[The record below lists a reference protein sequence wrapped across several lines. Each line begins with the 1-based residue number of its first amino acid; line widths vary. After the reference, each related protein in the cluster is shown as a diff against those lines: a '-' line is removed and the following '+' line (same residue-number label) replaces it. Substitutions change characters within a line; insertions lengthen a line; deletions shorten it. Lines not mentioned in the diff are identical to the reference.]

1 MVKRYA
7 NPDMKPGHSLLPW
20 IVSLLF
26 TLNAAATRY
35 VDVNN
40 TNATFPYTS
49 WATAATNIQQAVDIA
64 QTSEVILVTNGIYS
78 SGGRL
83 FGGSSN
89 RVAIDGKVLTIQ
101 SVNGP
106 GVTFIKGFQIPGT
119 NNGPSAVRCVYLS
132 SGSLLSG
139 FTLTDGATAIS
150 EVGAIFAD
158 CLQLAASLLRSLGS
172 GIRQERWGRR
182 PGSLWGEPVAG
193 RGTGAHH

>member
-1 MVKRYA
+1 YRKYFLSALESHNKHHQRSATRGLSLLPFDCASIVGENRCALRRTFHHGSDMVKRYA

-101 SVNGP
+101 SVN
-106 GVTFIKGFQIPGT
+106 
-119 NNGPSAVRCVYLS
+119 
-132 SGSLLSG
+132 
-139 FTLTDGATAIS
+139 
-150 EVGAIFAD
+150 
-158 CLQLAASLLRSLGS
+158 
-172 GIRQERWGRR
+172 
-182 PGSLWGEPVAG
+182 
-193 RGTGAHH
+193 